1 MSFVNYTV
9 TNRIAAIT
17 LNRPDKR
24 NALNYEVVGELKQA
38 FSKAERDDS
47 VKVIVLKAEGNV
59 FSAGADLEYLK
70 KLQQNSYE
78 ENLADSAHLMELF
91 KLIYLNKKLV
101 IAQVEGSAIAGGCGL
116 ATVCDFVFTVPEA
129 KFGYT
134 EVKIGFIP
142 AIVSVFLT
150 RKIGEG
156 RAKELFLSG
165 KLIDAAEAK
174 KIGMVN
180 VICEVNQIKQEVNA
194 FALKVCEETSA
205 QSITLTKQLISKVQE
220 LPLDEALN
228 HASAQNAQA
237 RSTDDC
243 KKGISAFIAKEK
255 LIW

>member
-1 MSFVNYTV
+1 MSLINYSV
-9 TNRIAAIT
+9 TNRIATIT

-24 NALNYEVVGELKQA
+24 NALNYEMVGELKQA
-38 FSKAERDDS
+38 FNKAEKDDS
-47 VKVIVLKAEGNV
+47 VKIVIVKAEGKV

-91 KLIYLNKKLV
+91 KLIYLNKKVV
-101 IAQVEGSAIAGGCGL
+101 IAQVEGAAIAGGCGL
-116 ATVCDFVFTVPEA
+116 ATVCDFVFAVSDA

-134 EVKIGFIP
+134 EVRIGFIP
-142 AIVSVFLT
+142 AIVSVFLV

-165 KLIDAAEAK
+165 KLIDATEAK
-174 KIGMVN
+174 NFGMVN
-180 VICEVNQIKQEVNA
+180 VICDANKIEQEVNS

-205 QSITLTKQLISKVQE
+205 QSLTMTKHLIAKVQD

-228 HASAQNAQA
+228 YASEQNAKA
-237 RSTDDC
+237 RSADDC